1 MAALEDGADL
11 FLLHVEASDE
21 AGHAGD
27 VGAKVEAL
35 ERWDADI
42 IGPLLGELGH
52 LAPWRLL
59 LLPDHATPTALMT
72 HTSDPVPYLLA
83 DSSDDGAGGEYTES
97 WAARCTPVP
106 AHTLMARLLRR

>member
-1 MAALEDGADL
+1 MTAGYDTDYAAQRDACLASLAGGADL

-27 VGAKVEAL
+27 VGAKFEAL

-42 IGPLLGELGH
+42 IGPLLGELDH

-59 LLPDHATPTALMT
+59 LLPDHATPTVLDRKT
-72 HTSDPVPYLLA
+72 TRLN
-83 DSSDDGAGGEYTES
+83 SSH
-97 WAARCTPVP
+97 RCISYAVFC
-106 AHTLMARLLRR
+106 L